1 MKKTLLF
8 YSLAIVTA
16 ATAMAGLRHTQKAP
30 AALDAK
36 LEALTAKPHSPSLR
50 EIGSEIVLV
59 SEDFAKFTAGSEDD
73 PDGTELSD
81 WNDGTIDAKYTQQP
95 GWRGGFVYQAGGCA
109 YLDVDTE
116 EGTGWLITP
125 TLNLSNY
132 GGSFT
137 IKFRA
142 RVASSKSSTT
152 DEIYVQNCLLGEYSN
167 SVTSSQTIEGTTKWK
182 EYTLTFTDGNSKDD
196 IQITAK
202 SYPIFIDDITITQID
217 NGKPG
222 APLAQAATNVSDTQF
237 TANWQAVEGAEG
249 YLLSVYTLKNATEQY
264 LFKDKEVS
272 GTSYDVTGIEANID
286 YYYTVC
292 SKRNGETSKTSNTI
306 TVIRKLKTPVTLPAT
321 NVASYGFTANW
332 QSVPQATAYAVYT
345 ILTHTA
351 QADNEPFN
359 LFKSD
364 FSAVKVG
371 TIDSPWDYSRLGGI
385 RVFLDDLAP
394 RCDWIAFAPM
404 AAQGMFGISNM
415 FLDYNV
421 PGTIYSPILDLS
433 HNGGKSTLRFNVL
446 GRNVTKLRICVLK
459 DRADGKADELFKTE
473 CPVTTDL
480 AEQVITLEKGEK
492 DTYIEI
498 SIAEGTGY
506 VLFDDLQ
513 LSQNLN
519 KGESTELK
527 YKYDETSDTSRRIDT
542 PDYSAGDVYA
552 YTVQAFRLDSSSK
565 IIEEATSDRSEPQEV
580 KRNDAVESITAG
592 NDGATVA
599 TTADAS
605 ASPSPKPL
613 RWQFTASTAGSCIK
627 TTRQLQNTT

>member
-152 DEIYVQNCLLGEYSN
+152 DEIYVQNCFLGEYSN
-167 SVTSSQTIEGTTKWK
+167 SVTSTQTIEGTTKWK

-222 APLAQAATNVSDTQF
+222 APLAQA
-237 TANWQAVEGAEG
+237 
-249 YLLSVYTLKNATEQY
+249 
-264 LFKDKEVS
+264 
-272 GTSYDVTGIEANID
+272 
-286 YYYTVC
+286 
-292 SKRNGETSKTSNTI
+292 
-306 TVIRKLKTPVTLPAT
+306 AT

-433 HNGGKSTLRFNVL
+433 HDGGKSTLRFNVL

-459 DRADGKADELFKTE
+459 DKADGKADELFKTE

-492 DTYIEI
+492 DTYVEI

-580 KRNDAVESITAG
+580 KRSDAVESITAG

-599 TTADAS
+599 TTADGIRITLAEAAPVAVYS
-605 ASPSPKPL
+605 L
-613 RWQFTASTAGSCIK
+613 DGRLLHQDNTAATEHNVALGNHGIFLVRIGAKTIK
-627 TTRQLQNTT
+627 VVR

>member
-152 DEIYVQNCLLGEYSN
+152 DEIYVQNCFLGEYSN
-167 SVTSSQTIEGTTKWK
+167 TVTSSQTIEGTTKWK

-222 APLAQAATNVSDTQF
+222 APLAQAATNVSDTQ
-237 TANWQAVEGAEG
+237 
-249 YLLSVYTLKNATEQY
+249 
-264 LFKDKEVS
+264 
-272 GTSYDVTGIEANID
+272 
-286 YYYTVC
+286 
-292 SKRNGETSKTSNTI
+292 
-306 TVIRKLKTPVTLPAT
+306 
-321 NVASYGFTANW
+321 FTANW

-421 PGTIYSPILDLS
+421 PGTIYSPILDLG
-433 HNGGKSTLRFNVL
+433 HDGGKSTLRFNVL

-492 DTYIEI
+492 DTYVEI

-580 KRNDAVESITAG
+580 KRSDAVESITAG

-599 TTADAS
+599 TTADGIRITLAEAAPVAVYS
-605 ASPSPKPL
+605 L
-613 RWQFTASTAGSCIK
+613 DGRLLHQDNTAATEHNVALGNHGIFLVRIGAKTIK
-627 TTRQLQNTT
+627 VVR

>member
-152 DEIYVQNCLLGEYSN
+152 DEIYVQNCFLGEYSN
-167 SVTSSQTIEGTTKWK
+167 TVTSSQTIEGTTKWK

-292 SKRNGETSKTSNTI
+292 SKRNGETSNTSNTI

-421 PGTIYSPILDLS
+421 PGTIYSPILDLG
-433 HNGGKSTLRFNVL
+433 HDGGKSTLRFNVL

-492 DTYIEI
+492 DTYVEI

-565 IIEEATSDRSEPQEV
+565 IIG
-580 KRNDAVESITAG
+580 G
-592 NDGATVA
+592 NVR
-599 TTADAS
+599 
-605 ASPSPKPL
+605 PL
-613 RWQFTASTAGSCIK
+613 GTAGSE
-627 TTRQLQNTT
+627 TQRRSREHNRRQ

>member
-292 SKRNGETSKTSNTI
+292 SKRNGETSSTSNTI

-446 GRNVTKLRICVLK
+446 GRNVTKLKICVLK

-492 DTYIEI
+492 DTYVEI

-565 IIEEATSDRSEPQEV
+565 IIGGNVRPLGTTGSETQRRCGEHN
-580 KRNDAVESITAG
+580 R
-592 NDGATVA
+592 
-599 TTADAS
+599 
-605 ASPSPKPL
+605 
-613 RWQFTASTAGSCIK
+613 
-627 TTRQLQNTT
+627 RQ

>member
-152 DEIYVQNCLLGEYSN
+152 DEIYVQNCFLGEYSN
-167 SVTSSQTIEGTTKWK
+167 SVTSTQTIEGTTKWK

-433 HNGGKSTLRFNVL
+433 HDGGKSTLRFNVL

-519 KGESTELK
+519 RKHGAEIQIRRDLRHKSQNRHPRLF
-527 YKYDETSDTSRRIDT
+527 SRRC
-542 PDYSAGDVYA
+542 
-552 YTVQAFRLDSSSK
+552 LCLH
-565 IIEEATSDRSEPQEV
+565 RSG
-580 KRNDAVESITAG
+580 I
-592 NDGATVA
+592 
-599 TTADAS
+599 
-605 ASPSPKPL
+605 PS
-613 RWQFTASTAGSCIK
+613 
-627 TTRQLQNTT
+627 

>member
-1 MKKTLLF
+1 
-8 YSLAIVTA
+8 
-16 ATAMAGLRHTQKAP
+16 MAGTHKVRKITVDNIQKSTTVKSLKSLSKAGE
-30 AALDAK
+30 AADETPNLQVL
-36 LEALTAKPHSPSLR
+36 LE
-50 EIGSEIVLV
+50 
-59 SEDFAKFTAGSEDD
+59 EDFSKFTAGSEAT
-73 PDGTELSD
+73 PDATDVADATTGYIADELT
-81 WNDGTIDAKYTQQP
+81 NTP
-95 GWRGGFVYQAGGCA
+95 GWSGDGVFQAGGCA
-109 YLDVDTE
+109 YIGIVD
-116 EGTGWLITP
+116 EGTDNEDTGF
-125 TLNLSNY
+125 LNTSTFDGSGN
-132 GGSFT
+132 GGYIVVT
-137 IKFRA
+137 FRA
-142 RVASSKSSTT
+142 RVAEEGAT
-152 DEIYVQNCLLGEYSN
+152 DAVEFVSIDE
-167 SVTSSQTIEGTTKWK
+167 
-182 EYTLTFTDGNSKDD
+182 DD
-196 IQITAK
+196 INESDPMSGVVDYKQVAITDQWAEYEVELK
-202 SYPIFIDDITITQID
+202 SGAANASIQLYAYQSPIYIDDIKVTQTVKID
-217 NGKPG
+217 VP
-222 APLAQAATNVSDTQF
+222 APKALAATNVTP
-237 TANWQAVEGAEG
+237 
-249 YLLSVYTLKNATEQY
+249 
-264 LFKDKEVS
+264 
-272 GTSYDVTGIEANID
+272 TS
-286 YYYTVC
+286 
-292 SKRNGETSKTSNTI
+292 
-306 TVIRKLKTPVTLPAT
+306 
-321 NVASYGFTANW
+321 FTANW

-404 AAQGMFGISNM
+404 AAQGMFGVSNM

-421 PGTIYSPILDLS
+421 PGTIYSPILDLG
-433 HNGGKSTLRFNVL
+433 HDGGKSTLRFNVL

-473 CPVTTDL
+473 CPVTTDI

-492 DTYIEI
+492 DTYVEI

-552 YTVQAFRLDSSSK
+552 YTVQAFRLDSSSN

-599 TTADAS
+599 TTADGIRITLAEAAPVAVYS
-605 ASPSPKPL
+605 L
-613 RWQFTASTAGSCIK
+613 DGRLLHQDNTAATEHNVALGNHGIFLVRIGAKTIK
-627 TTRQLQNTT
+627 VVR

>member
-264 LFKDKEVS
+264 LFKDKEVN

-292 SKRNGETSKTSNTI
+292 SKRNGETSNTSNII

-345 ILTHTA
+345 ILPHTA

-404 AAQGMFGISNM
+404 AAQGMFGVSNM

-421 PGTIYSPILDLS
+421 PGTIYSPILDLG
-433 HNGGKSTLRFNVL
+433 HDGGKSTLRFNVL

-480 AEQVITLEKGEK
+480 AEQVITLEKGKK
-492 DTYIEI
+492 DTYVEI

-542 PDYSAGDVYA
+542 PDYSAGDVY
-552 YTVQAFRLDSSSK
+552 SG
-565 IIEEATSDRSEPQEV
+565 I
-580 KRNDAVESITAG
+580 
-592 NDGATVA
+592 
-599 TTADAS
+599 
-605 ASPSPKPL
+605 PS
-613 RWQFTASTAGSCIK
+613 
-627 TTRQLQNTT
+627 

>member
-167 SVTSSQTIEGTTKWK
+167 TVTSSQTIEGTTKWK

-292 SKRNGETSKTSNTI
+292 SKRNGETSNTSNTI

-421 PGTIYSPILDLS
+421 PGTIYSPILDLG
-433 HNGGKSTLRFNVL
+433 HDGGKSTLRFNVL

-492 DTYIEI
+492 DTYVEI

-565 IIEEATSDRSEPQEV
+565 IIG
-580 KRNDAVESITAG
+580 G
-592 NDGATVA
+592 NVR
-599 TTADAS
+599 
-605 ASPSPKPL
+605 PL
-613 RWQFTASTAGSCIK
+613 GTAGSE
-627 TTRQLQNTT
+627 TQRRSREHNRRQ

>member
-237 TANWQAVEGAEG
+237 TANWQ
-249 YLLSVYTLKNATEQY
+249 
-264 LFKDKEVS
+264 
-272 GTSYDVTGIEANID
+272 
-286 YYYTVC
+286 
-292 SKRNGETSKTSNTI
+292 
-306 TVIRKLKTPVTLPAT
+306 
-321 NVASYGFTANW
+321 
-332 QSVPQATAYAVYT
+332 SVPQATAYAVYT

-433 HNGGKSTLRFNVL
+433 HDGGKSTLRFNVL

-580 KRNDAVESITAG
+580 KRSDAVESITAG

-599 TTADAS
+599 TTADGIRITLAEAAPVAVYS
-605 ASPSPKPL
+605 L
-613 RWQFTASTAGSCIK
+613 DGRLLHQDNTAATEHNVALGNHGIFLVRIGAKTIK
-627 TTRQLQNTT
+627 VVR

>member
-237 TANWQAVEGAEG
+237 TANWQ
-249 YLLSVYTLKNATEQY
+249 
-264 LFKDKEVS
+264 
-272 GTSYDVTGIEANID
+272 
-286 YYYTVC
+286 
-292 SKRNGETSKTSNTI
+292 
-306 TVIRKLKTPVTLPAT
+306 
-321 NVASYGFTANW
+321 
-332 QSVPQATAYAVYT
+332 SVPQATAYAVYT

-421 PGTIYSPILDLS
+421 PGTIYSPILDLG
-433 HNGGKSTLRFNVL
+433 HDGGKSTLRFNVL
-446 GRNVTKLRICVLK
+446 GRNVTKLKICVLK
-459 DRADGKADELFKTE
+459 DKADGKADELFKTE

-480 AEQVITLEKGEK
+480 AEQVIVLEKGEK
-492 DTYIEI
+492 DTYVEI

-580 KRNDAVESITAG
+580 KRSDAVESITAG

-599 TTADAS
+599 TTADGIRITLAEAAPVAVYS
-605 ASPSPKPL
+605 L
-613 RWQFTASTAGSCIK
+613 DGRLLHQDNTAATEHNVALGNHGIFLVRIGAKTIK
-627 TTRQLQNTT
+627 VVR

>member
-433 HNGGKSTLRFNVL
+433 HDGGKSTLRFNVL

-492 DTYIEI
+492 DTYVEI

-565 IIEEATSDRSEPQEV
+565 IIG
-580 KRNDAVESITAG
+580 G
-592 NDGATVA
+592 NVR
-599 TTADAS
+599 
-605 ASPSPKPL
+605 PL
-613 RWQFTASTAGSCIK
+613 GTAGSETQRRCGEHNR
-627 TTRQLQNTT
+627 RQ

>member
-152 DEIYVQNCLLGEYSN
+152 DEIYVQNCFLGEYSN
-167 SVTSSQTIEGTTKWK
+167 SVTSTQTIEGTTKWK

-272 GTSYDVTGIEANID
+272 GTSYDVTSIEANID

-421 PGTIYSPILDLS
+421 PGTIYSPILDLG
-433 HNGGKSTLRFNVL
+433 HDGGKSTLRFNVL

-492 DTYIEI
+492 DTYVEI

-565 IIEEATSDRSEPQEV
+565 IIG
-580 KRNDAVESITAG
+580 G
-592 NDGATVA
+592 NVR
-599 TTADAS
+599 
-605 ASPSPKPL
+605 PL
-613 RWQFTASTAGSCIK
+613 GTAGSE
-627 TTRQLQNTT
+627 TQRRSREHNRRQ

>member
-152 DEIYVQNCLLGEYSN
+152 DEIYVQNYFLGEYSN
-167 SVTSSQTIEGTTKWK
+167 TVTSSQTIEGTTKWK

-292 SKRNGETSKTSNTI
+292 SKRNGETSNTSNTI

-433 HNGGKSTLRFNVL
+433 HDGGKSTLRFNVL

-492 DTYIEI
+492 DTYVEI

-527 YKYDETSDTSRRIDT
+527 YKYDETYDTSRRIDT

-565 IIEEATSDRSEPQEV
+565 IIG
-580 KRNDAVESITAG
+580 G
-592 NDGATVA
+592 NVR
-599 TTADAS
+599 
-605 ASPSPKPL
+605 PL
-613 RWQFTASTAGSCIK
+613 GTAGSETQRRCGEHNR
-627 TTRQLQNTT
+627 RQ

>member
-81 WNDGTIDAKYTQQP
+81 WNDGTIDAKYTQQS

-264 LFKDKEVS
+264 LFKDKEVN

-292 SKRNGETSKTSNTI
+292 SKRNGETSNTSNTI

-321 NVASYGFTANW
+321 NVANYGFTANW

-421 PGTIYSPILDLS
+421 PGTIYSPILDLG
-433 HNGGKSTLRFNVL
+433 HDGGKSTLRFNVL

-473 CPVTTDL
+473 CPVTTDI

-492 DTYIEI
+492 DTYVEI

-565 IIEEATSDRSEPQEV
+565 IIG
-580 KRNDAVESITAG
+580 G
-592 NDGATVA
+592 NVR
-599 TTADAS
+599 
-605 ASPSPKPL
+605 PL
-613 RWQFTASTAGSCIK
+613 GTAGSETQRRCGEHNR
-627 TTRQLQNTT
+627 RQ

>member
-152 DEIYVQNCLLGEYSN
+152 DEIYVQNCFLGEYSN
-167 SVTSSQTIEGTTKWK
+167 SVTSTQTIEGTTKWK

-222 APLAQAATNVSDTQF
+222 APLAQAATNVSDTQ
-237 TANWQAVEGAEG
+237 
-249 YLLSVYTLKNATEQY
+249 
-264 LFKDKEVS
+264 
-272 GTSYDVTGIEANID
+272 
-286 YYYTVC
+286 
-292 SKRNGETSKTSNTI
+292 
-306 TVIRKLKTPVTLPAT
+306 
-321 NVASYGFTANW
+321 FTANW

-492 DTYIEI
+492 DTYVEI

-599 TTADAS
+599 TTADGIRITLAEAAPVAVYS
-605 ASPSPKPL
+605 L
-613 RWQFTASTAGSCIK
+613 DGRLLHQDNTAATEHNVALGNHGIFLVRIGAKTIK
-627 TTRQLQNTT
+627 VVR

>member
-36 LEALTAKPHSPSLR
+36 LEALAAKPHSPSLR

-109 YLDVDTE
+109 YLEVDTE

-142 RVASSKSSTT
+142 RVASSKSSAT
-152 DEIYVQNCLLGEYSN
+152 DEIYVQNCFLGEYSN
-167 SVTSSQTIEGTTKWK
+167 SVTSSQTIEGTTEWK

-222 APLAQAATNVSDTQF
+222 APLAQAATNVSDTQ
-237 TANWQAVEGAEG
+237 
-249 YLLSVYTLKNATEQY
+249 
-264 LFKDKEVS
+264 
-272 GTSYDVTGIEANID
+272 
-286 YYYTVC
+286 
-292 SKRNGETSKTSNTI
+292 
-306 TVIRKLKTPVTLPAT
+306 
-321 NVASYGFTANW
+321 FTANW

-421 PGTIYSPILDLS
+421 PGTIYSPILDLG
-433 HNGGKSTLRFNVL
+433 HDGGKSTLRFNVL

-492 DTYIEI
+492 DTYVEI

-580 KRNDAVESITAG
+580 KRSDAVESITAG

-599 TTADAS
+599 TTADGIRITLAEAAPVAVYS
-605 ASPSPKPL
+605 L
-613 RWQFTASTAGSCIK
+613 DGRLLHQDNTAATEHNVALGNHGIFLVRIGAKTIK
-627 TTRQLQNTT
+627 VVR

>member
-152 DEIYVQNCLLGEYSN
+152 DEIYVQNCFLGEYSN
-167 SVTSSQTIEGTTKWK
+167 TVTSSQTIEGTTKWK

-292 SKRNGETSKTSNTI
+292 SKRNGETSNTSNTI

-332 QSVPQATAYAVYT
+332 QSVPQATDYAVYT

-415 FLDYNV
+415 FLDYNG
-421 PGTIYSPILDLS
+421 PGTIYSPILDLG
-433 HNGGKSTLRFNVL
+433 HDGGKSTLRFNVL

-492 DTYIEI
+492 DTYVEI

-565 IIEEATSDRSEPQEV
+565 IIG
-580 KRNDAVESITAG
+580 G
-592 NDGATVA
+592 NVR
-599 TTADAS
+599 
-605 ASPSPKPL
+605 PL
-613 RWQFTASTAGSCIK
+613 GTAGSETQRRCGEHNR
-627 TTRQLQNTT
+627 RQ

>member
-306 TVIRKLKTPVTLPAT
+306 TVIRKLKTPITLPAT

-433 HNGGKSTLRFNVL
+433 HDGGKSTLRFNVL

-459 DRADGKADELFKTE
+459 DKADGKADELFKTE

-492 DTYIEI
+492 DTYVEI

-565 IIEEATSDRSEPQEV
+565 IIGGNVRPLGTTGSETQRRSREHN
-580 KRNDAVESITAG
+580 R
-592 NDGATVA
+592 
-599 TTADAS
+599 
-605 ASPSPKPL
+605 
-613 RWQFTASTAGSCIK
+613 
-627 TTRQLQNTT
+627 RQ

>member
-152 DEIYVQNCLLGEYSN
+152 DEIYVQNCFLGEYSN
-167 SVTSSQTIEGTTKWK
+167 TVTSSQTIEGTTKWK

-292 SKRNGETSKTSNTI
+292 SKRNGETSNTSNTI

-421 PGTIYSPILDLS
+421 PGTIYSPILDLG
-433 HNGGKSTLRFNVL
+433 HDGGKSTLRFNVL

-492 DTYIEI
+492 DTYVEI

-527 YKYDETSDTSRRIDT
+527 YKYDETSDKSQRITSLPR
-542 PDYSAGDVYA
+542 
-552 YTVQAFRLDSSSK
+552 Q
-565 IIEEATSDRSEPQEV
+565 TST
-580 KRNDAVESITAG
+580 K
-592 NDGATVA
+592 
-599 TTADAS
+599 
-605 ASPSPKPL
+605 SPSII
-613 RWQFTASTAGSCIK
+613 FTAPFSPSRTS
-627 TTRQLQNTT
+627 L

>member
-81 WNDGTIDAKYTQQP
+81 WNNGTIDAKYTQQP
-95 GWRGGFVYQAGGCA
+95 GWRGGFVYQASGCA

-272 GTSYDVTGIEANID
+272 GTSY
-286 YYYTVC
+286 
-292 SKRNGETSKTSNTI
+292 
-306 TVIRKLKTPVTLPAT
+306 
-321 NVASYGFTANW
+321 GFTANW

-433 HNGGKSTLRFNVL
+433 HDGGKSTLRFNVL

-492 DTYIEI
+492 DTYVEI

-580 KRNDAVESITAG
+580 KRSDAVESITAG

-599 TTADAS
+599 TTADGIRITLAEAAPVAVYS
-605 ASPSPKPL
+605 L
-613 RWQFTASTAGSCIK
+613 DGRLLHQDNTAATEHNVALGNHGIFLVRIGAKTIK
-627 TTRQLQNTT
+627 VVR

>member
-264 LFKDKEVS
+264 LFKDKEVN
-272 GTSYDVTGIEANID
+272 GT
-286 YYYTVC
+286 
-292 SKRNGETSKTSNTI
+292 
-306 TVIRKLKTPVTLPAT
+306 
-321 NVASYGFTANW
+321 SYGFTANW

-421 PGTIYSPILDLS
+421 PGTIYSPILDLG
-433 HNGGKSTLRFNVL
+433 HDGGKSTLRFNVL

-492 DTYIEI
+492 DTYVEI

-552 YTVQAFRLDSSSK
+552 YTVQAFRLDSSSN

-599 TTADAS
+599 TTADGIRITLAEAAPVAVYS
-605 ASPSPKPL
+605 L
-613 RWQFTASTAGSCIK
+613 DGRLLHQDNTAATEHNVALGNHGIFLVRIGAKTIK
-627 TTRQLQNTT
+627 VVR

>member
-81 WNDGTIDAKYTQQP
+81 WNNGTIDAKYTQQP

-292 SKRNGETSKTSNTI
+292 SKRNGETSSTSNTI

-433 HNGGKSTLRFNVL
+433 HDGGKSTLRFNVL

-459 DRADGKADELFKTE
+459 DKADGKADELFKTE

-492 DTYIEI
+492 DTYVEI

-565 IIEEATSDRSEPQEV
+565 IIG
-580 KRNDAVESITAG
+580 G
-592 NDGATVA
+592 NVR
-599 TTADAS
+599 
-605 ASPSPKPL
+605 PL
-613 RWQFTASTAGSCIK
+613 GTAGSE
-627 TTRQLQNTT
+627 TQRRSREHNRRQ

>member
-142 RVASSKSSTT
+142 RVASSKSSAT
-152 DEIYVQNCLLGEYSN
+152 DEIYVQNCFLGEYSN

-292 SKRNGETSKTSNTI
+292 SKRNGETSNTSNTI

-421 PGTIYSPILDLS
+421 PGTIYSPILDLG
-433 HNGGKSTLRFNVL
+433 HDGGKSTLRFNVL

-492 DTYIEI
+492 DTYVEI

-565 IIEEATSDRSEPQEV
+565 IIG
-580 KRNDAVESITAG
+580 G
-592 NDGATVA
+592 NVR
-599 TTADAS
+599 
-605 ASPSPKPL
+605 PL
-613 RWQFTASTAGSCIK
+613 GTAGSETQRRCGEHNR
-627 TTRQLQNTT
+627 RQ

>member
-81 WNDGTIDAKYTQQP
+81 WNDGTIDAKYTQQS

-152 DEIYVQNCLLGEYSN
+152 DEIYVQNCFLGEYSN

-249 YLLSVYTLKNATEQY
+249 YLLSVYKLKNATEQY

-292 SKRNGETSKTSNTI
+292 SKRNGETSNTSNTI

-433 HNGGKSTLRFNVL
+433 HDGGKSTLRFNVL

-492 DTYIEI
+492 DTYVEI

-542 PDYSAGDVYA
+542 PDYSAGDV
-552 YTVQAFRLDSSSK
+552 LSL
-565 IIEEATSDRSEPQEV
+565 IHI
-580 KRNDAVESITAG
+580 
-592 NDGATVA
+592 
-599 TTADAS
+599 
-605 ASPSPKPL
+605 
-613 RWQFTASTAGSCIK
+613 
-627 TTRQLQNTT
+627 

>member
-1 MKKTLLF
+1 MKKALLF

-152 DEIYVQNCLLGEYSN
+152 DEIYVQNCFLGEYSN
-167 SVTSSQTIEGTTKWK
+167 SVTSTQTIEGTTKWK

-292 SKRNGETSKTSNTI
+292 SKRNGETSSTSNTI

-404 AAQGMFGISNM
+404 AAQGMFGVSNM

-421 PGTIYSPILDLS
+421 PGTIYSPILDLG
-433 HNGGKSTLRFNVL
+433 HDGGKSTLRFNVL

-492 DTYIEI
+492 DTYVEI

-565 IIEEATSDRSEPQEV
+565 IIG
-580 KRNDAVESITAG
+580 G
-592 NDGATVA
+592 NVR
-599 TTADAS
+599 
-605 ASPSPKPL
+605 PL
-613 RWQFTASTAGSCIK
+613 GTAGSETQRRCGEHNR
-627 TTRQLQNTT
+627 RQ

>member
-81 WNDGTIDAKYTQQP
+81 WNDGTIDAKHTQQP

-152 DEIYVQNCLLGEYSN
+152 DEIYVQNCFLGEYSN
-167 SVTSSQTIEGTTKWK
+167 SVTSTQTIEGTTKWK

-415 FLDYNV
+415 FLDDNV

-433 HNGGKSTLRFNVL
+433 HDGGKSTLRFNVL

-492 DTYIEI
+492 DAYVEI

-565 IIEEATSDRSEPQEV
+565 IIG
-580 KRNDAVESITAG
+580 G
-592 NDGATVA
+592 NVR
-599 TTADAS
+599 
-605 ASPSPKPL
+605 PL
-613 RWQFTASTAGSCIK
+613 GTAGSE
-627 TTRQLQNTT
+627 TQRRSREHNRRQ

>member
-152 DEIYVQNCLLGEYSN
+152 DEIYVQNCFLGEYSN
-167 SVTSSQTIEGTTKWK
+167 TVTSSQTIEGTTKWK

-272 GTSYDVTGIEANID
+272 GTSY
-286 YYYTVC
+286 
-292 SKRNGETSKTSNTI
+292 
-306 TVIRKLKTPVTLPAT
+306 
-321 NVASYGFTANW
+321 GFTANW

-421 PGTIYSPILDLS
+421 PGTIYSPILDLG

-552 YTVQAFRLDSSSK
+552 YTVQAFRLDSSSN

-580 KRNDAVESITAG
+580 KRSDAVESITAG

-599 TTADAS
+599 TTADGIRITLAEAAPVAVYS
-605 ASPSPKPL
+605 L
-613 RWQFTASTAGSCIK
+613 DGRLLHQDNTAATEHNVALGNHGIFLVRIGAKTIK
-627 TTRQLQNTT
+627 VVR

>member
-152 DEIYVQNCLLGEYSN
+152 DEIYVQNCFLGEYSN
-167 SVTSSQTIEGTTKWK
+167 TVTSSQTIEGTTKWK

-292 SKRNGETSKTSNTI
+292 SKRNGEASNTSNTI

-421 PGTIYSPILDLS
+421 PGTIYSPILDLG
-433 HNGGKSTLRFNVL
+433 HDGGKSTLRFNVL

-492 DTYIEI
+492 DTYVEI

-552 YTVQAFRLDSSSK
+552 YTVQAFRLDSSSN

-580 KRNDAVESITAG
+580 KRSDAVESITAG

-599 TTADAS
+599 TTS

-613 RWQFTASTAGSCIK
+613 RWQSTASTADSCIK

>member
-152 DEIYVQNCLLGEYSN
+152 DEIYVQNCFLGEYSN

-433 HNGGKSTLRFNVL
+433 HDGGKSTLRFNVL

-459 DRADGKADELFKTE
+459 DKADGKADELFKTE

-492 DTYIEI
+492 DTYVEI

-565 IIEEATSDRSEPQEV
+565 IIG
-580 KRNDAVESITAG
+580 G
-592 NDGATVA
+592 NVR
-599 TTADAS
+599 
-605 ASPSPKPL
+605 PL
-613 RWQFTASTAGSCIK
+613 GTAGSE
-627 TTRQLQNTT
+627 TQRRSREHNRRQ